1 MRKTNGRSEAENTT
15 LDIEQELPAPSGDG
29 DDIAAAI
36 AATGESSPAQ
46 SELQKLKAERDS
58 LLDRLARAQAEFE
71 NARRRASKEQQDF
84 RDYAA
89 ADAIRP
95 LLPVLDSF
103 ERALQAKSN
112 SGDFRNGV
120 ELIYKQLLDALGKLG
135 VRSIPA
141 KGEQFDPHVHEAIEM
156 VETSDAA
163 DHEVLE
169 ELQRGYKIKDR
180 LLRPAM
186 VKVAKNPR
194 SFRWARTIRP
204 RGPRLSAF
212 LILKK

>member
-1 MRKTNGRSEAENTT
+1 MGKSNGKKEAEMAG
-15 LDIEQELPAPSGDG
+15 LDLEHELPAGDG
-29 DDIAAAI
+29 NEGSSGTTSEGAAAGS
-36 AATGESSPAQ
+36 AGE

-103 ERALQAKSN
+103 ERALQTKSD
-112 SGDFRNGV
+112 SGDFRSGV
-120 ELIYKQLLDALGKLG
+120 ELIYKQLQDALAKLG
-135 VRSIPA
+135 VRAIPA
-141 KGEQFDPHVHEAIEM
+141 KGEPFDPHVHEAIEM
-156 VETSDAA
+156 VETRDAA

-169 ELQRGYKIKDR
+169 ELQRGYKLKDR

-186 VKVAKNPR
+186 VKVAKNP
-194 SFRWARTIRP
+194 
-204 RGPRLSAF
+204 
-212 LILKK
+212 